1 MFVVKKLVL
10 GGDGEKVDDI
20 ATVIQIT
27 SVTDRQTDR
36 RTSGIAVAYSTIAR
50 ERSMR
55 CTERVR
61 VDAERDQD
69 NREQKPDN
77 DI

>member
-1 MFVVKKLVL
+1 MFVAKKMVL
-10 GGDGEKVDDI
+10 GGDGKKFDDI
-20 ATVIQIT
+20 ATDHEC
-27 SVTDRQTDR
+27 DRQTAR

-55 CTERVR
+55 CTERVH